1 MPSERIL
8 GRQSVE
14 ISNELARLMAE
25 QTEFFKKGT
34 WAKHAQDEL
43 HGHEVLR
50 DRVRELFAELGQSRK
65 AARLESAPTTLY

>member
-1 MPSERIL
+1 MPGDRIL

-14 ISNELARLMAE
+14 ISNELVQLMAE
-25 QTEFFKKGT
+25 QTEFFKKGS

-50 DRVRELFAELGQSRK
+50 DRVRELFAELEQSRK
-65 AARLESAPTTLY
+65 PA

>member
-1 MPSERIL
+1 MPGDRVL

-25 QTEFFKKGT
+25 QTEFFKKGA
-34 WAKHAQDEL
+34 WAKHAQVEL

-50 DRVRELFAELGQSRK
+50 DRVRELFAELEQSRK
-65 AARLESAPTTLY
+65 PA